1 LAGRHLGQYRLLKQL
16 GSGGFGAVYSA
27 MHERLGH
34 PRAVKVLWPHLA
46 ADRGFIR
53 RFEREAHLAAGLH
66 HPNIVRVF
74 DIDQADGYHYIAME
88 LLEGISLRD
97 FRHAGG
103 PLPLDRSIQ
112 IFEQLASALDFAHER
127 RVVHRDLRPANVIVG
142 SDNHATLIDF
152 GLARESERLT
162 QRLTQTPTD
171 TVLGTAD
178 YMAPEAITG
187 ASKGPSIDLYAL
199 GMMAYELLAG
209 RLPFQGNNLQT
220 LYLRV
225 MEAPPPPD
233 RFQPSLPAQMG
244 AVLLRQLSIN
254 PHHRYP
260 SAVAFVAA
268 LKAAAP
274 SPPPSGVTDVGGA
287 SKLEGASVLWVDD
300 YPSNLVHEIRTLAA
314 MGIRIHLSTS
324 TEDALANLRYGPQ
337 KFDVVI
343 SDLGRGADTTAGLT
357 LLREKARLADAT
369 PCILY
374 ATPRLF
380 EYRQEALELGAFGLA
395 VLSTDLYQ
403 LVLQAITGR

>member
-1 LAGRHLGQYRLLKQL
+1 
-16 GSGGFGAVYSA
+16 
-27 MHERLGH
+27 
-34 PRAVKVLWPHLA
+34 
-46 ADRGFIR
+46 
-53 RFEREAHLAAGLH
+53 
-66 HPNIVRVF
+66 
-74 DIDQADGYHYIAME
+74 
-88 LLEGISLRD
+88 
-97 FRHAGG
+97 
-103 PLPLDRSIQ
+103 
-112 IFEQLASALDFAHER
+112 
-127 RVVHRDLRPANVIVG
+127 
-142 SDNHATLIDF
+142 
-152 GLARESERLT
+152 
-162 QRLTQTPTD
+162 
-171 TVLGTAD
+171 
-178 YMAPEAITG
+178 
-187 ASKGPSIDLYAL
+187 
-199 GMMAYELLAG
+199 MAYELLAG

-225 MEAPPPPD
+225 MQAPPPPE
-233 RFQPSLPAQMG
+233 RFQPSLPAEVG
-244 AVLLRQLSIN
+244 AILLRQLSIN

-260 SAVAFVAA
+260 SAVEFVAA
-268 LKAAAP
+268 LRAAAP
-274 SPPPSGVTDVGGA
+274 SRPPSDVSGVGGA
-287 SKLEGASVLWVDD
+287 AKLEGASVLWVDD

-380 EYRQEALELGAFGLA
+380 GYQQEALELGAFGLA